1 MEYVCEFKLVDF
13 GSLKALATV
22 KFDGFEI
29 RGFKIIA
36 TDEGAPWVGMPS
48 REVVRDGKKEYFDI
62 VRFEDPEK
70 RREFQEKVLGEY
82 SKAIGEPAKKKGA
95 KCRK

>member
-1 MEYVCEFKLVDF
+1 MDFTCNFKMVDF
-13 GSLKALATV
+13 GSLKAMV
-22 KFDGFEI
+22 NIRIGSFEI

-62 VRFEDPEK
+62 VRFEDEEK

-82 SKAIGEPAKKKGA
+82 SKAVGEPAKKKS
-95 KCRK
+95 